1 MSRKDSKG
9 MFAAVL
15 GQLGEENSKE
25 NLSRRTSSPHLMK
38 VAAGVRQMQERSDIA
53 DKLLKSGEQ
62 IIELDPDKIRPSS
75 ITDRYDDAY
84 EISAIAEITE
94 SMRER
99 GQIVPGLV
107 RPVQGKDGE
116 FQIVYGRRRLAAAKQ
131 LGIAFKAAVRELND
145 EQAVIFQGEENTA
158 REDLSYIEKCAFA
171 LAQQEAGY
179 KRDTICASLSTGKS
193 HVSEMIKIASSVDKE
208 ILQSIGKAPG
218 IGRGRWQEFSNRYS
232 VEGSLAKAFD
242 LTHKNKFREATSDDR
257 FIMLLETLP
266 AGTNAIKEPAGPAKP
281 SKPKIATK
289 SWAAPDKTVS
299 VSLKDN
305 GKTAVIA
312 VGEAEGSRFAAFIAG
327 QLDDLFEAFRKSTTK
342 QGV

>member
-15 GQLGEENSKE
+15 GQLGEENTE
-25 NLSRRTSSPHLMK
+25 EGVSRRTSSPHLMK

-131 LGIAFKAAVRELND
+131 LGIGFKAAVRELTD

-232 VEGSLAKAFD
+232 VDGSLAKAFIR
-242 LTHKNKFREATSDDR
+242 KNKFREATSDER
-257 FIMLLETLP
+257 FIILLETLP
-266 AGTNAIKEPAGPAKP
+266 LDHNAIKEPAGPAKP
-281 SKPKIATK
+281 SKPKIALK

-305 GKTAVIA
+305 GKTTMIA

-327 QLDDLFEAFRKSTTK
+327 QLDDLFEAFRKSTMK